1 MNAYIQEGSPG
12 QVFRL
17 DENSVMEYLELLE
30 VEMKGKIRLEETA
43 GLRQVYLDE
52 TLGEYEDQAFQL
64 LKGHYEQ
71 Y

>member
-1 MNAYIQEGSPG
+1 MPLYKEGSPG

-30 VEMKGKIRLEETA
+30 VETKGKIRLEETA